1 MVDVTFTMG
10 AVITDGPTIAIEDT
24 MTDPTGVGFIEAV
37 VPAQDSRAVEVHPG
51 DPGDVV
57 VFFMTSNNYEDL
69 TFTVG
74 DGSPVAIVGPV
85 MLVGAGQVGL
95 LGAALATIEF
105 ENADTEA
112 DANIRMTIGR
122 SGLVAATG

>member
-57 VFFMTSNNYEDL
+57 VFFMISNNYEDL
-69 TFTVG
+69 TYTVG
-74 DGSPVAIVGPV
+74 GDSITFDNDLL
-85 MLVGAGQVGL
+85 LVGG
-95 LGAALATIEF
+95 
-105 ENADTEA
+105 EA
-112 DANIRMTIGR
+112 RDLIQNRQAE
-122 SGLVAATG
+122 LV

>member
-69 TFTVG
+69 TYRIVDG
-74 DGSPVAIVGPV
+74 DPITFDNDLL
-85 MLVGAGQVGL
+85 LVGGEVVHL
-95 LGAALATIEF
+95 LGADCSEITF
-105 ENADTEA
+105 TNGDTA
-112 DANIRMTIGR
+112 DAKVRILIAR
-122 SGLVAATG
+122 VADEAP

>member
-1 MVDVTFTMG
+1 MTTIQFTMTVTTSAGARLGRTGSIEVGAIDVFHAVAPADG
-10 AVITDGPTIAIEDT
+10 AVKLDLTVEDISTIEFVSIESD
-24 MTDPTGVGFIEAV
+24 
-37 VPAQDSRAVEVHPG
+37 
-51 DPGDVV
+51 
-57 VFFMTSNNYEDL
+57 NYEDL

>member
-1 MVDVTFTMG
+1 MITIQFTMTVTTSAGARLGRTGSIEVGAIDVFHAVAPADG
-10 AVITDGPTIAIEDT
+10 AVELDLTVEDISTIEFVSIESD
-24 MTDPTGVGFIEAV
+24 
-37 VPAQDSRAVEVHPG
+37 
-51 DPGDVV
+51 
-57 VFFMTSNNYEDL
+57 NYEDL

-105 ENADTEA
+105 ANADTEA

-122 SGLVAATG
+122 SGLVAATE